1 MGLQLIV
8 LLLYRFS
15 EGQSRHLI
23 TGGIITHTLARGHSQ
38 AVVAFDIPPRP
49 AMLEIRKK
57 GGDPMIKSEIRE
69 VAEA

>member
-1 MGLQLIV
+1 M
-8 LLLYRFS
+8 
-15 EGQSRHLI
+15 
-23 TGGIITHTLARGHSQ
+23 ARA
-38 AVVAFDIPPRP
+38 AVSWENSVRTFDFVPRP